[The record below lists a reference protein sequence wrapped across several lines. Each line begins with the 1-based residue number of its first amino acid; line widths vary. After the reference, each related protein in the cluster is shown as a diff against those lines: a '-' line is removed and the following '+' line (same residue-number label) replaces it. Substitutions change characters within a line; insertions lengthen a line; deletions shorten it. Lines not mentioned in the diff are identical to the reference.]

1 MKTIRKPVA
10 LALALVLSLL
20 PNTALA
26 AGDMGNFQRS
36 QAYTA
41 GQFTDVAQGEWY
53 AESVKTAYELG
64 LVKGSSD
71 TTFAPGGSITV
82 AATLA
87 LACRLHSIYET
98 GAASFTQGD
107 PWYQVYVDYAQQ
119 KGIFSA
125 GAGVD
130 FNAATR
136 RQFASILAKALPAE
150 ALTGKNSIPDGA
162 IPDVAMTDD
171 SAADIYALYRAGVL
185 TGNDALGTFAPE
197 STIDRASVSA
207 IVSRMADPALRK
219 TLALEKPITLDD
231 LQGVWYYVRHNE
243 AGDIQGGRVR
253 L

>member
-185 TGNDALGTFAPE
+185 TGNDALGTASIIPERPILPRAAPGIR
-197 STIDRASVSA
+197 SMWT
-207 IVSRMADPALRK
+207 ML
-219 TLALEKPITLDD
+219 
-231 LQGVWYYVRHNE
+231 
-243 AGDIQGGRVR
+243 
-253 L
+253 